1 MRRRAGYRAQFCA
14 QPLRHAGAGVLVAW
28 LGIRAWP
35 GTPVATGARP
45 VGRQRIDTQPAAL
58 AQRPES
64 GRSGGPQHGPER
76 ALRQHHAGAGRGH
89 VGGFIGGSGW
99 QYRLCRSAGP
109 AYPAPAG
116 AASPRALVDSG
127 GAGRRHSGLP
137 GGYRRAPVAPR
148 PRAEAG
154 RADFP
159 AGRAAIHLA
168 GMEGAQTVDLISIQ
182 HLGVGQRLMDINLT
196 LKAGE
201 MLGVIGANGAGK
213 STLLHCLAG
222 IQDHQGEIHL
232 AGTAIRTI
240 PERQR
245 AQQLGFLPQSN
256 SSAWALTVRDVIS
269 LGRLPWGDDKAA
281 AAAGVDAWLDRQVD
295 QLSGGQQARVW
306 LARVLAGQPRVILA
320 DEPVASLDLFQQ
332 QNVLRLLRR
341 YAQSGRAVML
351 SVHDL
356 SLAARY

>member
-1 MRRRAGYRAQFCA
+1 M
-14 QPLRHAGAGVLVAW
+14 
-28 LGIRAWP
+28 
-35 GTPVATGARP
+35 
-45 VGRQRIDTQPAAL
+45 
-58 AQRPES
+58 
-64 GRSGGPQHGPER
+64 
-76 ALRQHHAGAGRGH
+76 
-89 VGGFIGGSGW
+89 
-99 QYRLCRSAGP
+99 
-109 AYPAPAG
+109 
-116 AASPRALVDSG
+116 
-127 GAGRRHSGLP
+127 
-137 GGYRRAPVAPR
+137 
-148 PRAEAG
+148 
-154 RADFP
+154 
-159 AGRAAIHLA
+159 
-168 GMEGAQTVDLISIQ
+168 DLISIQ

-245 AQQLGFLPQSN
+245 AQQLGFLPQSS

-269 LGRLPWGDDKAA
+269 LGRLPWGDDNADAIAQAA
-281 AAAGVDAWLDRQVD
+281 AVAGVDAWLDRQVD

-341 YAQSGRAVML
+341 YAQNGRAVML
-351 SVHDL
+351 SIHDL
-356 SLAARY
+356 ALAARYCDRLCLLHEGHLLALGTPAEVLTGPHLRQAFQVDAYIDLESDPPIIIPR